1 MPSQLMPALVSRSFF
16 GWDKVFR
23 GLRQRKLRGNA
34 NVSGILPARD
44 CLQPDPS
51 EQYSQAIHWGDTRS
65 MLPNGVLGS
74 GQLRL
79 NWYKN
84 P

>member
-1 MPSQLMPALVSRSFF
+1 MPSQLMPALVSRSFLT
-16 GWDKVFR
+16 GTR
-23 GLRQRKLRGNA
+23 Y
-34 NVSGILPARD
+34 SGACASASCAATQMSVGFLPARD